1 MPNKCCS
8 LTFSSSFC
16 KFLAKSVVYSNKLKK
31 IEKKMEHVSRIL
43 NKSKAFG
50 TEHLFIFNWTSR
62 HLLWW
67 SKLFAQVQTV
77 AVNRQRVIFLIRLFF
92 LLQLRRKS
100 CLRPPARCYQN
111 IKRHKNIFFS
121 FFFSFFHLSF
131 LKNNNS
137 LCWWSMKGL
146 VLSLF
151 YLTWGISPIVA
162 QIPFDLNTN
171 KRMTCI
177 VIIYTFR
184 LKLNQHIHYIYVWM
198 KLHKSN

>member
-1 MPNKCCS
+1 MFVD
-8 LTFSSSFC
+8 LFFFFC

-50 TEHLFIFNWTSR
+50 TEDLFIFNWTSR

-77 AVNRQRVIFLIRLFF
+77 AVNRQRVIFLIRFFF

-131 LKNNNS
+131 LKKQQ
-137 LCWWSMKGL
+137 LFVL
-146 VLSLF
+146 VKYERSCFILILSDL
-151 YLTWGISPIVA
+151 GN
-162 QIPFDLNTN
+162 IPHCCTNPFWLEHQQTYDLH
-171 KRMTCI
+171 C
-177 VIIYTFR
+177 YHLYF
-184 LKLNQHIHYIYVWM
+184 
-198 KLHKSN
+198 